1 VDRNNT
7 EKPRKDE
14 SWLTVNDWVTFLT
27 SEKYGIMSNLLNFSA
42 VFVALIAILFSIR
55 TGSSTQ
61 VIANGVVALALV
73 AYAFFKVFRPFEKRG
88 KLAEK
93 TLASI
98 MSGKLRSEESIRKAW
113 EDGLK
118 SPKSR

>member
-1 VDRNNT
+1 MAR
-7 EKPRKDE
+7 EDE
-14 SWLTVNDWVTFLT
+14 SWLTVSDWVTFLT
-27 SEKYGIMSNLLNFSA
+27 SEKYGIMSNVLNFSA

-55 TGSSTQ
+55 TGSSMQ
-61 VIANGVVALALV
+61 VIANVVVAFALL